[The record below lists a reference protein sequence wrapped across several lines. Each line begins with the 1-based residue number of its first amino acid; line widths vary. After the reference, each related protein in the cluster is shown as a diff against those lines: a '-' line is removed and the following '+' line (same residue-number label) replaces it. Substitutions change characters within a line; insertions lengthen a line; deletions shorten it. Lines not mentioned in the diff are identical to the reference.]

1 MPRLAIAVVLLCAV
15 ARVSSAQTAGNLQL
29 DGFQPALDARGYL
42 SVNGTSTLGTGEA
55 SFGLGS
61 IDWGHGMLDFRAGSA
76 SYSID
81 NMVTSTLV
89 GAIGVPSPGIP
100 LELGL
105 TLPLTIMDGTDG
117 RVNGQGVGD
126 FGAHLKGKLLHAGPF
141 GLGVLGSVYFPTA
154 TSNEFLGEPGMSYQV
169 QALADLDLGR
179 VRLAANAGVR
189 LQPTQTFTDM
199 TMGTM
204 GTITTSTLLPFGAAV
219 AVGVVPEKVEVVG
232 EVSGALPAGATKN
245 YEYVEALGGVKV
257 YLAKNSYL
265 TVAAGRGLVS
275 ENGSPDFRAIG
286 GIVFEPRPAARRA
299 TVVPDDNVAEVTP
312 PPAKPAPDP
321 DADRDGDGV
330 PDKDDKCPDVPG
342 ELWNQGCP
350 DTTTVVVGDGVLV
363 VLKSID
369 FEYDSAKL
377 KDTAFPVL
385 DAVVNALQDNPDI
398 DLVEVGGHT
407 DERGSDGYNLDLS
420 DRRAAS
426 VVAYLSEHGVAAGR
440 LTSRGYGKRKPI
452 DLSHDEAAWA
462 KNRRVEFVIKKRAGV
477 ACDTSGGCGAGSQ

>member
-1 MPRLAIAVVLLCAV
+1 MPRLALGVVLLCV
-15 ARVSSAQTAGNLQL
+15 AAPVASAQTAGNLQL

-42 SVNGTSTLGTGEA
+42 SVNGTSTLDSGEM

-61 IDWGHGMLDFRAGSA
+61 IDWGHDMLAFRDGSA

-81 NMVTSTLV
+81 NMITSTLV
-89 GAIGVPSPGIP
+89 GAIGLPRVGVP
-100 LELGL
+100 LELGI

-117 RVNGQGVGD
+117 RVNGQGVGEL
-126 FGAHLKGKLLHAGPF
+126 GAHLKAKLLRAGPF
-141 GLGVLGSVYFPTA
+141 GLGVLGSVYLPTA

-169 QALADLDLGR
+169 QALADLELGR

-189 LQPTQTFTDM
+189 AQPTQTFTDM

-219 AVGVVPEKVEVVG
+219 AVGMIPEKVELVG

-245 YEYVEALGGVKV
+245 YEYVEALAGVKV

-286 GIVFEPRPAARRA
+286 GIVFEPKPAARRL
-299 TVVPDDNVAEVTP
+299 TVVPDDDVAVVTP
-312 PPAKPAPDP
+312 PVAPTPDP

-330 PDKDDKCPDVPG
+330 PDKDDKCPDTPG

-385 DAVVNALQDNPDI
+385 DAVAKALQDNPDI

-426 VVAYLSEHGVAAGR
+426 VVTYLSEHGVASNR
-440 LTSRGYGKRKPI
+440 LTSRGFGKRKPI
-452 DLSHDEAAWA
+452 DLAHTEAAWA
-462 KNRRVEFVIKKRAGV
+462 KNRRVEFIIKKRAGV
-477 ACDTSGGCGAGSQ
+477 ACDNPAGCGAGSQ